1 MRWRDQEWFSAV
13 GLLLKV
19 SIVIAAVYLGKV
31 YYDRS
36 VATSMQQERP
46 REIPLRADQYVHP
59 KKSYVRNY
67 ESAQRKLVGMT
78 LWLRQGWRWVSEPG
92 EKFLEPL
99 EKIVPTRVFRRGEEV
114 LIGFERNG
122 QPATLVIGQPER
134 LYVDN
139 MFFIEDPRDLYDHWA
154 PEVWEKVEKH
164 QVELWMSEQ
173 QFTFALGAGVP
184 VRAKVGSPTRV
195 VEYTFCK
202 EAGLQPVRVT
212 FRDGL
217 AEKIE
222 PIG

>member
-1 MRWRDQEWFSAV
+1 MRWRDQEWFSVV

-19 SIVIAAVYLGKV
+19 SIVVATIYLGKV

-36 VATSMQQERP
+36 NRTLPLHEAQQEG
-46 REIPLRADQYVHP
+46 PLQEDQYVHP

-78 LWLRQGWRWVSEPG
+78 LWVREGWRWAYEPG
-92 EKFLEPL
+92 EKYFVPL
-99 EKIVPTRVFRRGEEV
+99 QKVIPTKVLRRGDEV
-114 LIGFERNG
+114 VIAFERNG
-122 QPATLVIGQPER
+122 KSASFVIGQPNR
-134 LYVDN
+134 VYVDD
-139 MFFIEDPRDLYDHWA
+139 MFFIEDPRQLYDHWTPDA
-154 PEVWEKVEKH
+154 WAKVDNH
-164 QVELWMSEQ
+164 QVELGMSETQ
-173 QFTFALGAGVP
+173 ITFALGAGVP
-184 VRAKVGSPTRV
+184 VRAKVGSPIRV

-222 PIG
+222 PIV